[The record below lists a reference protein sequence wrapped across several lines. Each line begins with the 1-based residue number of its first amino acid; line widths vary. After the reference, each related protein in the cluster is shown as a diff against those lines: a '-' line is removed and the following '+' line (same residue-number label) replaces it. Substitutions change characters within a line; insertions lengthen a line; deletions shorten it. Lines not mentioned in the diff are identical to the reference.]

1 MGDQQVPSM
10 TGATRLGEALR
21 NDIVGGAVLLA
32 AAVVAVVWANSAWSD
47 DYEHM
52 LHVELGPL
60 SLQHWAADGL
70 LAVFFFVAGLELKQ
84 ELTTGSLSRPAD
96 AMVPAVA
103 AVGGMVVPAAIYVVV
118 NLIAPTGTLDGW
130 AIPMATDIAFALAV
144 LAVVGRHLPTSLRAF
159 LLTLAV
165 VDDLGA
171 IAVIAVFF
179 VDELHLISLGIALL
193 CLAVYVV
200 LQRRRVRSPLVYVPL
215 AVAAW
220 WFMHESGVHATVAG
234 VAFGLLTRSSLAPGE
249 HESPRDRLEHMVGP
263 WSAGVA
269 VPIFALFSA
278 GVAVSGGLAVLT
290 DPVVVGIACG
300 LVVGKTVG
308 VIGGAW
314 AVTRLGRAN
323 LAPDLCWSDIS
334 AMAVVAGIGFTVS
347 LLISELSFDGSELD
361 RAKAAV
367 LGASVVAAVVGGVL
381 LTLRGRWHRELADT

>member
-1 MGDQQVPSM
+1 
-10 TGATRLGEALR
+10 
-21 NDIVGGAVLLA
+21 
-32 AAVVAVVWANSAWSD
+32 
-47 DYEHM
+47 
-52 LHVELGPL
+52 
-60 SLQHWAADGL
+60 
-70 LAVFFFVAGLELKQ
+70 
-84 ELTTGSLSRPAD
+84 
-96 AMVPAVA
+96 
-103 AVGGMVVPAAIYVVV
+103 VV
-118 NLIAPTGTLDGW
+118 NVIAPTGTLDGW

-179 VDELHLISLGIALL
+179 VDELHLVSLGIAVL
-193 CLAVYVV
+193 CLALYVV
-200 LQRRRVRSPLVYVPL
+200 LQRRGVRSPLVYVPL

-234 VAFGLLTRSSLAPGE
+234 VAFGLLTRSSPAPGE
-249 HESPRDRLEHMVGP
+249 HESPRDRMEHMVGP
-263 WSAGVA
+263 WSAGMA

-278 GVAVSGGLAVLT
+278 GVAISGGLAVLT
-290 DPVVVGIACG
+290 DPVVVGIALG

-323 LAPDLCWSDIS
+323 LAPDLYWSDIA
-334 AMAVVAGIGFTVS
+334 AMAVLAGIGFTVS
-347 LLISELSFDGSELD
+347 LLISELSFEGSELD

-367 LGASVVAAVVGGVL
+367 LGASVVAAVVGGML
-381 LTLRGRWHRELADT
+381 LTLRGRWHREVADT

>member
-1 MGDQQVPSM
+1 MSDQQVPSM

-21 NDIVGGAVLLA
+21 NDIVGGAMLLA
-32 AAVVAVVWANSAWSD
+32 AAVVAVIWANSAWAEA
-47 DYEHM
+47 YEHM
-52 LHVELGPL
+52 LHVKLGPL

-103 AVGGMVVPAAIYVVV
+103 AVGGMVVPAAIYVLV
-118 NLIAPTGTLDGW
+118 NLIAPTGALDGW

-179 VDELHLISLGIALL
+179 VDELHLVSLGIAVL
-193 CLAVYVV
+193 CLALYVV
-200 LQRRRVRSPLVYVPL
+200 LQRRGVRSPLVYVPL

-234 VAFGLLTRSSLAPGE
+234 VAFGLLTRSSPAPGE
-249 HESPRDRLEHMVGP
+249 HESPRDRMEHMVGP
-263 WSAGVA
+263 WSAGMA

-278 GVAVSGGLAVLT
+278 GVAISGGLAVLT
-290 DPVVVGIACG
+290 DPVVVGIALG

-323 LAPDLCWSDIS
+323 LAPDLYWSDIA
-334 AMAVVAGIGFTVS
+334 AMAVLAGIGFTVS
-347 LLISELSFDGSELD
+347 LLISELSFEGSELD

-381 LTLRGRWHRELADT
+381 LTLRGRWHREVADT